1 VGWQVTAGWVARN
14 DEMKVQEELEASERR
29 CAELAQAL
37 ETSERRA
44 REAERLSRLKD
55 DFLSTLSHELRTPLN
70 AILGWSQILSGPDVG
85 QEDVTEGLQTIERNA
100 RAQTQL
106 IEDLQD
112 VNRIASGRMRLD
124 VQRVDVASVI
134 RAAVSSVQPSA
145 DAKEMTLQTILDGGA
160 GPVSGDPSRLQQVV
174 WNLLANAVKFSPQG
188 GRVKVVLERVGSHLE
203 ISVTDSGQGIKT
215 EALPHVFDL
224 FRIGDPQS
232 SRRGT
237 LGIGLSLVK
246 QLVELHGGQ
255 VHARSG
261 GENQGATFVV
271 ELPLAMVHDDAGT
284 RENPGSPSRAGDGME
299 LPRLESVAVLVVDD
313 EPDAREMLKRVLE
326 MRGARVVIAANGMQ
340 AIEMLRRERPEVIV
354 SDVGMPE
361 LDGYEMIR
369 LVRSLPPEQ
378 GGRTPAIALTA
389 FARSEDRR
397 RAMLAGFQVHI
408 AKPVEA
414 AELIATVANLSGRAG
429 AAGQR

>member
-1 VGWQVTAGWVARN
+1 MN
-14 DEMKVQEELEASERR
+14 SQELLEASERR

-37 ETSERRA
+37 EVSQSRA

-55 DFLSTLSHELRTPLN
+55 DFLATLSHELRTPLN
-70 AILGWSQILSGPDVG
+70 AILGWSQILSGPEVSPADVA
-85 QEDVTEGLQTIERNA
+85 EGLQTIERSA

-112 VNRIASGRMRLD
+112 VSRIASGRMRLD
-124 VQRVDVASVI
+124 VQRVDLSSVI
-134 RAAVSSVQPSA
+134 RAAVSSVQPLA
-145 DAKEMTLQTILDGGA
+145 DARETKLQTVLDGGA

-174 WNLLANAVKFSPQG
+174 WNLLANAVKFSPRG
-188 GRVKVVLERVGSHLE
+188 GRVRVVLERVNSHLE
-203 ISVTDSGQGIKT
+203 ISVTDSGQGIKAD
-215 EALPHVFDL
+215 ALPHVFDL
-224 FRIGDPQS
+224 FRRGDHQS
-232 SRRGT
+232 SRRGP

-246 QLVELHGGQ
+246 QLVELHGGR

-261 GENQGATFVV
+261 GENQGATFLI
-271 ELPLAMVHDDAGT
+271 ELPLAVVQDGGGK
-284 RENPGSPSRAGDGME
+284 REHPGSPSGNGDGLVD
-299 LPRLESVAVLVVDD
+299 LPKLEGVRVLVVDD
-313 EPDAREMLKRVLE
+313 EPDAREMLRRVLE
-326 MRGARVVIAANGMQ
+326 MRGARVVIAGGGME
-340 AIEMLRRERPEVIV
+340 AIEALRRERPEVIV
-354 SDVGMPE
+354 SDVGMPD

-369 LVRSLPPEQ
+369 LVRSLPVDH

-389 FARSEDRR
+389 FTRSEDRR

-429 AAGQR
+429 GGGERV

>member
-1 VGWQVTAGWVARN
+1 
-14 DEMKVQEELEASERR
+14 
-29 CAELAQAL
+29 
-37 ETSERRA
+37 
-44 REAERLSRLKD
+44 LKD
-55 DFLSTLSHELRTPLN
+55 DFLATLSHELRTPLN
-70 AILGWSQILSGPDVG
+70 AILGWSQILSGPEVTK
-85 QEDVTEGLQTIERNA
+85 EDVTEGLQTIERSA

-134 RAAVSSVQPSA
+134 RAAVSSVQPLA
-145 DAKEMTLQTILDGGA
+145 DAKEMRLQTVLDGSA

-174 WNLLANAVKFSPQG
+174 WNLLTNAVKFSPSG
-188 GRVKVVLERVGSHLE
+188 GSVKVVLARVNSHLE
-203 ISVTDSGQGIKT
+203 VSVTDGGQGIKAET
-215 EALPHVFDL
+215 LPHVFDL
-224 FRIGDPQS
+224 FRVGDHQS

-246 QLVELHGGQ
+246 QLVELHGGR

-261 GENQGATFVV
+261 GERQGATFVI
-271 ELPLAMVHDDAGT
+271 ELPLAVVHDDAVK
-284 RENPGSPSRAGDGME
+284 REHPASPSGAAGDGMV
-299 LPRLESVAVLVVDD
+299 LPQLEGVRVLVVDD
-313 EPDAREMLKRVLE
+313 ERDAREMLKRVLE
-326 MRGARVVIAANGMQ
+326 MRGARVVMAADGMQ
-340 AIEMLRRERPEVIV
+340 AIDALRRERPEVIV
-354 SDVGMPE
+354 SDVGMPD

-369 LVRSLPPEQ
+369 LVRSLPADH

-414 AELIATVANLSGRAG
+414 AELIATVANVSGRAG
-429 AAGQR
+429 GGGERR